1 MKIPPAAKRW
11 LFRLLRL
18 YVLYIL
24 LLFLAQRW
32 VIFPGQFRDATD
44 VEAPI
49 LAATNGNVL
58 ALPNGQQAWWFPPRE
73 GRPTLVVFHG
83 NGEIIEDWWSTAIT
97 WNASGWGVL
106 LIEYPGYN
114 HSAGSVSRES
124 LLACARDAIARIRP
138 EVSGPLVGVGVSV
151 GSGPALELAAEG
163 HFQSLILA
171 APYTSLMAMAHR
183 RLAPGFL
190 VRDRFDNLDSLTRF
204 HGPLLIIHGE
214 NDRLIPAH
222 MGASLAKAA
231 GPRAEWKPLPGT
243 GHLAV
248 PSGPALDA
256 INDWLARKFPGP

>member
-1 MKIPPAAKRW
+1 MTCPPAAKRW

-18 YVLYIL
+18 YLLYLL

-44 VEAPI
+44 VETSI
-49 LAATNGNVL
+49 LAATNGKVL
-58 ALPNGQQAWWFPPRE
+58 DLPNGQQAWWFPPRE

-97 WNASGWGVL
+97 WNASGLGVML
-106 LIEYPGYN
+106 VEYPGYN

-124 LLACARDAIARIRP
+124 ILACARDALARIRP
-138 EVSGPLVGVGVSV
+138 EVSGPLVGVGVSI

-163 HFQSLILA
+163 HFQSVILA

-190 VRDRFDNLDSLTRF
+190 VRDRFDNLASIARF
-204 HGPLLIIHGE
+204 NGPLLIIHGE
-214 NDRLIPAH
+214 KDRLIPAH

-231 GPRAEWKPLPGT
+231 GPRTEWKLLPDT

-248 PSGPALDA
+248 PTGLALEA
-256 INDWLARKFPGP
+256 MNGWLQIKFPTP